1 MCCHQKTNSRVE
13 KESENEASLRMLL
26 KSVELDDN
34 DHLAFYHLAL
44 QYMHVGLLNE
54 AMVRSSPPPALPCFN
69 KGQGGFLCPI

>member
-1 MCCHQKTNSRVE
+1 ME

-54 AMVRSSPPPALPCFN
+54 AMVSSSPLLF
-69 KGQGGFLCPI
+69 FLASIKVKDRFLISHSNGTSLKV